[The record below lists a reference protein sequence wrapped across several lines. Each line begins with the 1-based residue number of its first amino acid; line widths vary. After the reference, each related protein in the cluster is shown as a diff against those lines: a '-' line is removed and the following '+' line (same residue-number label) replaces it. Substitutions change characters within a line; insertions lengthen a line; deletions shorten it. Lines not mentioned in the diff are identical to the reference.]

1 MKVFMYM
8 AALLCEACGLAK
20 SAELDAAGLRPAG
33 MDPDNEHTWDS
44 DAYPKGPYEHGGGE
58 ADCPQHCDHCSL
70 FLENPLTTEGVE
82 YVYGVLEKFISDED
96 ESIDGALVAD
106 RLEDEAESMSLNLP
120 LDGIDA
126 PAHAHSCRIRAT
138 WARFYSDDLA
148 ARTVPINCQERI

>member
-82 YVYGVLEKFISDED
+82 YVRGAISEWLPEFAETHGGKGVAVWQEFYADEL
-96 ESIDGALVAD
+96 GQ
-106 RLEDEAESMSLNLP
+106 RP
-120 LDGIDA
+120 
-126 PAHAHSCRIRAT
+126 
-138 WARFYSDDLA
+138 
-148 ARTVPINCQERI
+148 